1 MRRGQYAVVSSQG
14 PGVSS
19 QELEFIPCILCIPW
33 FISTTN
39 SIFAAA
45 PTRNKQTQNFGV
57 LSFINRSNSTIVFN
71 QQHRWVTHRPP
82 SHAKKLS
89 DLTFMK
95 SHISASPP
103 RTSLIVKANNAIT
116 VIPPTPSSNPN
127 SLYPN
132 SGGTTH
138 RTTHK
143 RTQYP
148 PGRGKEVQKIYNSG
162 TRFK

>member
-1 MRRGQYAVVSSQG
+1 MYSVYSVVHINHELHIRGSSDAQRADTK
-14 PGVSS
+14 
-19 QELEFIPCILCIPW
+19 LW
-33 FISTTN
+33 
-39 SIFAAA
+39 
-45 PTRNKQTQNFGV
+45 
-57 LSFINRSNSTIVFN
+57 SFIFHQLFKQHNRLQAATQVGGSSYPHPMRKNLSNLPFK
-71 QQHRWVTHRPP
+71 Q
-82 SHAKKLS
+82 
-89 DLTFMK
+89 

-148 PGRGKEVQKIYNSG
+148 TGRGKEVQKIYNSG

>member
-1 MRRGQYAVVSSQG
+1 MQES
-14 PGVSS
+14 GVRS
-19 QELEFIPCILCIPW
+19 QELEFIPCIQCILW

-45 PTRNKQTQNFGV
+45 PTRNEQTQNFGV
-57 LSFINRSNSTIVFN
+57 LSFINRSSSAIVFN
-71 QQHRWVTHRPP
+71 QQHKCVAHRTPTP
-82 SHAKKLS
+82 CEKNLS
-89 DLTFMK
+89 DLPLK
-95 SHISASPP
+95 QSHISASPP

-148 PGRGKEVQKIYNSG
+148 TGRGKEVQKIYNSG